1 MEKDNIILEA
11 CVETL
16 EQCIAAEKRGVG
28 RLELCDRLDLDGT
41 TPAESLIRAV
51 MNSVKIPV
59 RVIIR
64 PRGGIFVCTADEIE
78 QMRKSII
85 LCKSIGVD
93 GVVFGILDKHNE
105 LDIAAMLPLIEL
117 AKPLNVVI
125 HKAIDLTPDLFA
137 SMQKLQT
144 IPGVNAILT
153 SGKST
158 TALEGAALLRKMC
171 DPLKST
177 LNPDNNTNNL
187 SIIVAGRVTYENL
200 SHLHRLI
207 GASQYHGKLL

>member
-1 MEKDNIILEA
+1 MEKENIILEA

-51 MNSVKIPV
+51 LGSVKIPV

-64 PRGGIFVCTADEIE
+64 PRGGDFICTADEIE
-78 QMRKSII
+78 QMRQSIL
-85 LCKSIGVD
+85 LCKALGVD
-93 GVVFGILDKHNE
+93 GVVFGILDAQNE

-137 SMQKLQT
+137 SMKMLQQ

-153 SGKST
+153 SGKSV
-158 TALEGAALLRKMC
+158 TALEGADLLKKMC
-171 DPLKST
+171 DHLKSSP
-177 LNPDNNTNNL
+177 NPNNL
-187 SIIVAGRVTYENL
+187 SIIVAGRVTYDNL
-200 SHLHRLI
+200 NHLHHLI
-207 GASQYHGKLL
+207 GAGQYHGKLL

>member
-1 MEKDNIILEA
+1 MEKENIILEA

-16 EQCIAAEKRGVG
+16 EQCVAAEKRGVG

-41 TPAESLIRAV
+41 TPAESTIRAV

-64 PRGGIFVCTADEIE
+64 PRGGDFVYTADEIE
-78 QMRKSII
+78 QMRQSII

-93 GVVFGILDKHNE
+93 GVVFGILDAHNE
-105 LDIAAMLPLIEL
+105 LDIAAMLPLIKF
-117 AKPLNVVI
+117 AKPLNVII

-137 SMQKLQT
+137 SMQKLQQ
-144 IPGVNAILT
+144 IPDVNAILT
-153 SGKST
+153 SGKSV
-158 TALEGAALLRKMC
+158 TALDGADLLRKMC
-171 DPLKST
+171 DHLKSIPASHNQ
-177 LNPDNNTNNL
+177 LNNL
-187 SIIVAGRVTYENL
+187 SIIVAGRVTHDNL
-200 SHLHRLI
+200 NQLHHLI